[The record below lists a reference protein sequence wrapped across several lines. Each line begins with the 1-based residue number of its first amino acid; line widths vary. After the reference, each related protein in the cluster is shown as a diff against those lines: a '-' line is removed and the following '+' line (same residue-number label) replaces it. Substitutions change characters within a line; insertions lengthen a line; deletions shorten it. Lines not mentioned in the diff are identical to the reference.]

1 MKYVQVFARRVPHF
15 LSDPAREDLTAYVS
29 AIANVTVFSE
39 VFKRKKKLEQFEVN
53 YLLSVK
59 LPSRVDRVNYLN
71 LDGPSSENLL
81 AAVLTVPL
89 VETEGLKILGF
100 PDSSPVEPTAQ
111 IGMHDGSAVG
121 GFGFRGTR

>member
-1 MKYVQVFARRVPHF
+1 MKYVQVFARRVAHF

-39 VFKRKKKLEQFEVN
+39 VFKHKKMLEQFEVN

-59 LPSRVDRVNYLN
+59 LPSRADRVNYLN

-100 PDSSPVEPTAQ
+100 PDSSAVEPTAQ
-111 IGMHDGSAVG
+111 IGMHAGSAVG